1 MARWIWRTVL
11 FTLTLAGLMALL
23 LWWWLRRRPEEEVI
37 LRTKLGTITRV
48 RGIGQ
53 PGLVPSAV
61 EGPVPS
67 AVEGPVPSPAE
78 GPVLSEVEGPVLSDV
93 EGPVPS
99 DVEGPVLSEVEGP
112 VLSPVEG
119 PVLSEVEG
127 TPIDDLTR
135 IAGVGPKISNV
146 LRGAGIATYAQLA
159 ATDVAQLKQILAE
172 SGIRVADPGTWPEQA
187 RLAAAGD
194 WDALERLQGQLK
206 GGRLV

>member
-1 MARWIWRTVL
+1 MRSEIRLIFAI
-11 FTLTLAGLMALL
+11 LAAMPAVAPAQSGDIDE
-23 LWWWLRRRPEEEVI
+23 WSRRI
-37 LRTKLGTITRV
+37 
-48 RGIGQ
+48 
-53 PGLVPSAV
+53 V
-61 EGPVPS
+61 ES
-67 AVEGPVPSPAE
+67 Q
-78 GPVLSEVEGPVLSDV
+78 SELYE
-93 EGPVPS
+93 
-99 DVEGPVLSEVEGP
+99 
-112 VLSPVEG
+112 
-119 PVLSEVEG
+119 
-127 TPIDDLTR
+127 PIDDLTR

>member
-1 MARWIWRTVL
+1 MVRWIWRTVL

-48 RGIGQ
+48 RGIGK
-53 PGLVPSAV
+53 P
-61 EGPVPS
+61 GPVP
-67 AVEGPVPSPAE
+67 
-78 GPVLSEVEGPVLSDV
+78 
-93 EGPVPS
+93 
-99 DVEGPVLSEVEGP
+99 SEVEGP
-112 VLSPVEG
+112 VLSPA
-119 PVLSEVEG
+119 EG
-127 TPIDDLTR
+127 TPSDDLTR

-159 ATDVAQLKQILAE
+159 ATDVTQLKQILAE
-172 SGIRVADPGTWPEQA
+172 SGIRPADPGTWPEQA

-206 GGRLV
+206 GGRRV

>member
-1 MARWIWRTVL
+1 MARWIWRTML
-11 FTLTLAGLMALL
+11 FTLTLAGLTALL

-53 PGLVPSAV
+53 PGPVPSKV
-61 EGPVPS
+61 EGPVPSDVEGPVPSETEGPVPS
-67 AVEGPVPSPAE
+67 AVEGPVPSD
-78 GPVLSEVEGPVLSDV
+78 VERLVPR

-99 DVEGPVLSEVEGP
+99 K
-112 VLSPVEG
+112 
-119 PVLSEVEG
+119 VEG

-172 SGIRVADPGTWPEQA
+172 SGIRPADPARGPNKPAWRLPVIGTLSRGSRA
-187 RLAAAGD
+187 SSRAAVECD
-194 WDALERLQGQLK
+194 WLCASYAT
-206 GGRLV
+206 